1 MADGFDD
8 EFAAWRQCEIAW
20 SVWLQASDWSITNLA
35 GAVGNH
41 PNNRAP
47 LMAVAGEMC
56 RAPDLLASKGGVNE
70 YWEVKYRTQADR
82 DAAQGNREHWVEY
95 AAFRDYLTVSRGT
108 GCKVWIILHEASG
121 NGGRGEWL
129 KIDVEDLADN
139 GRRGRKFGT
148 GAVEVEAWI
157 WSVEH
162 MEIVRGPNVLV
173 PLSDAPVNPEEGI
186 APTLNVED
194 FGPLERRV
202 RGRAKN
208 RQTQVGPESKL
219 EEAEQIRLV
228 AVLEKERQLGLEIL
242 SRELQL
248 LTVPRYSVLFIGLK
262 DLEIDDVLGLLDYG
276 IRVFLISETQ
286 NQDLF
291 DDENLKAFKESRLLE
306 WAVVPNLGGSNQVII
321 DGVFPVPLPKSVR
334 DACEEAERTGGI
346 NFRQYEVVHCP
357 LDADIKV
364 IAGAGTG
371 KTETMSERLIFLLA
385 TGEGRDETAGRLRPF
400 DLRLDDVVLVT
411 FTREAAREMR
421 ERIARTLMLRQRLS
435 NRCVLPALAWMMQ
448 LSTTQISTIHAFGK
462 SLSKQAASNV
472 GIGPS
477 FTVSKQ
483 TMRFREIL
491 HQALSPHL
499 SLLLHSEDRQSV
511 PAVHLWMKH
520 IQGLWDALDNNGI
533 ELLGL
538 AEPHDYVASVDW
550 GGAGLQG
557 LEKTIAETCKKV
569 IEDVASDFR
578 KSCLENQSVPM
589 SQLVSLALAGIT
601 AEDHPSVKAPRYL
614 FVDEFQD
621 TDTQQMKFLLEVRK
635 KLGSRLFVVGD
646 PKQAIYRFRGAEGD
660 AFKSLDK
667 LAESHNK
674 TVKLHNELVK
684 SGAKKGVAE
693 QEINFVEKLLTR
705 NFRSGSVLLDSL
717 HPLFAIWGENGHLPY
732 KKENRL
738 LPDVEK
744 VGLGKKISYINSN
757 NNSFP
762 TQAAKHIMLWRQK
775 NPNAKIAVLCRRNYH
790 AIKVKQE
797 IQRLGGTCELLVGG
811 GFYTTEAVREMRVLL
826 AAVSNPD
833 DNAALLELCETRWAA
848 GIMKC
853 NPPPSLRKRDRL
865 LWGESIEGVLPWGAR
880 FATIT
885 TTGSFDVSDLER
897 LRTRI
902 FLMAGM
908 LEGLSMMAWIVECNR
923 WFAPGGC
930 AKPDDSEISRRQY
943 DRCFDHLLT
952 EMDLEFVEY
961 PTTLERVLFWL
972 ELQIATNTLEDEPVD
987 SDDLEGT
994 TTALTVHKSK
1004 GLEFDLVLIPNSW
1017 TGFATPKHVSTEVSV
1032 MPGKNGI
1039 PAIAWKWKGGPENKT
1054 GFSNGSSS
1062 QILKHWKSN
1071 EEEIFDEETRLLY
1084 VAATRARTE
1093 LVVFMYGKNE
1103 ESWGGLIRM
1112 AGGGR

>member
-8 EFAAWRQCEIAW
+8 EFAAWKQCEIAW
-20 SVWLQASDWSITNLA
+20 SAWLQASDWSITNLA

-41 PNNRAP
+41 PDNRAP
-47 LMAVAGEMC
+47 LMAVAGDMC
-56 RAPDLLASKGGVNE
+56 RAPDLLASKGGVSE

-95 AAFRDYLTVSRGT
+95 AAFRDYLKVSRGT
-108 GCKVWIILHEASG
+108 GCKVWIILHDASG
-121 NGGRGEWL
+121 NGGQGEWL
-129 KIDVEDLADN
+129 KIDVEDLADT
-139 GRRGRKFGT
+139 GRRGQKYGT
-148 GAVEVEAWI
+148 GAVEVDAWI

-162 MEIVRGPNVLV
+162 MDIVRGPSVSV
-173 PLSDAPVNPEEGI
+173 PLLKAPVNPEEGV
-186 APTLNVED
+186 ATPLNAED

-202 RGRAKN
+202 RGRARN
-208 RQTQVGPESKL
+208 RESQPETESKL
-219 EEAEQIRLV
+219 EEKEQDRLI
-228 AVLEKERQLGLEIL
+228 AVLEKQRQLGLEVL

-248 LTVPRYSVLFIGLK
+248 QHVPRYSVLFIGLTDMK
-262 DLEIDDVLGLLDYG
+262 IDDVLGLLDYG
-276 IRVFLISETQ
+276 IRVFIISNSQDQ
-286 NQDLF
+286 NLF
-291 DDENLKAFKESRLLE
+291 QDENLKAFKESRLLE
-306 WAVVPNLGGSNQVII
+306 WAVVSNLDGPNKVVI
-321 DGVFPVPLPKSVR
+321 DGVFPSPVPKEMH
-334 DACEEAERTGGI
+334 DACEAAEKTGGI
-346 NFRQYEVVHCP
+346 NFLQYQVVHSP
-357 LDADIKV
+357 LDADVKV

-385 TGEGRDETAGRLRPF
+385 TGEGRDENDGRTRPF

-435 NRCVLPALAWMMQ
+435 NRCVLPALAWLMQ

-483 TMRFREIL
+483 TMKFREIL
-491 HQALSPHL
+491 HDALSPHL
-499 SLLLHSEDRQSV
+499 SVLFQSEDRQSV
-511 PAVHLWMKH
+511 PAVHIWMKH
-520 IQGLWDALDNNGI
+520 IQTLWDALDNNGI

-538 AEPHDYVASVDW
+538 AESENYVATIDW
-550 GGAGLQG
+550 GGSGLQG
-557 LEKTIAETCKKV
+557 LDKAVADTCQKV
-569 IEDVASDFR
+569 IETVASEFR

-601 AEDHPSVKAPRYL
+601 AEKHPSVKSPRYL

-635 KLGSRLFVVGD
+635 TLGSRLFVVGD

-660 AFKSLDK
+660 AFKSLDA
-667 LAESHNK
+667 LAK
-674 TVKLHNELVK
+674 PM
-684 SGAKKGVAE
+684 G
-693 QEINFVEKLLTR
+693 INLTERYLTR

-717 HPLFAIWGENGHLPY
+717 HPLFAVWGNNDHLPY
-732 KKENRL
+732 KAKDRL

-744 VGLGKKISYINSN
+744 IGLGKKITYIKSN
-757 NNSFP
+757 HDAFP
-762 TQAAKHIMLWRQK
+762 VQAAKFIMKWREQ
-775 NPNAKIAVLCRRNYH
+775 NPTAKIAVLCRRNNH

-797 IQRLGGTCELLVGG
+797 IQHLGGTCELLVGG

-826 AAVSNPD
+826 SAVSNPAN
-833 DNAALLELCETRWAA
+833 NAALLELCETRWAA

-853 NPPPSLRKRDRL
+853 NPPPSLRKGDRQK
-865 LWGESIEGVLPWGAR
+865 WGEPIEGVLPWSLR
-880 FATIT
+880 FATLAA
-885 TTGSFDVSDLER
+885 TGSFDVSDLER
-897 LRTRI
+897 LRTRV
-902 FLMAGM
+902 FLLRRM

-923 WFAPGGC
+923 CFAPGGC
-930 AKPDDSEISRRQY
+930 AKSDDTVSSRRQY

-987 SDDLEGT
+987 VDDLEGT

-1017 TGFATPKHVSTEVSV
+1017 TGFATPKHVNTEVSV
-1032 MPGKNGI
+1032 MPDKKGI
-1039 PAIAWKWKGGPENKT
+1039 PAIAWKWKGDESKKS

-1062 QILKHWKSN
+1062 QITKHWKSN
-1071 EEEIFDEETRLLY
+1071 EEEIFNEETRLLY
-1084 VAATRARTE
+1084 VAATRARSE
-1093 LVVFMYGKNE
+1093 LVVFMDGKNE
-1103 ESWGGLIRM
+1103 NSWGGLIRM